1 MKIENIRKSN
11 IYTYQCEVI
20 TEHWYYGTTFRD
32 YTIDFSDDIDTEGD
46 EAVKE
51 ALKLIIKNDIDF
63 KYINWDSV
71 KMIIN
76 YVFDNQVIKK
86 EYIYED

>member
-11 IYTYQCEVI
+11 IYTYTCEI
-20 TEHWYYGTTFRD
+20 IAEHWYYGTTFRD
-32 YTIDFSDDIDTEGD
+32 YVIDFSDDMDAEGD

-51 ALKLIIKNDIDF
+51 ALKLIIENDIDF
-63 KYINWDSV
+63 KYINWDSA

-76 YVFDNQVIKK
+76 YVFDNQLITK
-86 EYIYED
+86 EVIYEG